1 MRLRT
6 GTAAAHREAEGAAF
20 VKAIFDATVSRADYV
35 RFLHALKAIYGA
47 LEAGLEANRHDPRV
61 APLALDRVYRS
72 EPLAADLSFYA
83 GPQPTPLAAT
93 IRYVT
98 QLESISRA
106 APHRLVAHAYTRYLG
121 DLSGGQS
128 LKKCIQR
135 AFQLPGSEGVAFYEF
150 SAITDLNA
158 FKGQYRTGLDT
169 LPLSAAEQ
177 QDVVEEAVLAFELNA
192 AVTREVTGG

>member
-6 GTAAAHREAEGAAF
+6 GTAAAHREAEGASF

-47 LEAGLEANRHDPRV
+47 LEAGLEANRRVPRV

-72 EPLAADLSFYA
+72 EPLAADLSFYG
-83 GPQPTPLAAT
+83 GPQPEPLAAT

-98 QLESISRA
+98 QLEAISRT

-158 FKGQYRTGLDT
+158 FKGQYRTVLDT

-177 QDVVEEAVLAFELNA
+177 KDVVEEAVLAFELNA